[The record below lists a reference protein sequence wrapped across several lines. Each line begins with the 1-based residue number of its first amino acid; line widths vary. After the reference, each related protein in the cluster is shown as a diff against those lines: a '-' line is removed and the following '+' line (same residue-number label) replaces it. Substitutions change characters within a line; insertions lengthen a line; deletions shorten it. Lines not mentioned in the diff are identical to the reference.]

1 MSLNLVEAVWDPDGT
16 TWKAA
21 RLTAGAAFTLALVA
35 WAALWVL
42 RWRRGRT

>member
-1 MSLNLVEAVWDPDGT
+1 MGGPFEGT
-16 TWKAA
+16 APVHRKAA